1 MWQII
6 LIPLLTLGKWVN
18 WWLWTWLYC
27 RWRGNLTIC
36 WTIKIGHRCGR
47 YWNWASMGPCTRIH
61 AALVGWS
68 TWIRMSHLDKRGE
81 WDWMKPNELLIL
93 VPEWWYKPTESLQLT
108 WSWSKVTWS
117 WQWPTK
123 TLKRYPK
130 KSENR
135 VQLQIHHKQNCGI
148 RYKILHWNLSWWW
161 ISGTVA
167 TQLKDLNRI
176 VSYLSL
182 SNFFPTIACQILLQ
196 HWRIFH

>member
-1 MWQII
+1 
-6 LIPLLTLGKWVN
+6 
-18 WWLWTWLYC
+18 
-27 RWRGNLTIC
+27 
-36 WTIKIGHRCGR
+36 
-47 YWNWASMGPCTRIH
+47 MGPCTRIH

-68 TWIRMSHLDKRGE
+68 TWIWMSHLDGRGE
-81 WDWMKPNELLIL
+81 WDWMKPDEDLIL
-93 VPEWWYKPTESLQLT
+93 VPKWWYKPTESLQLT

-135 VQLQIHHKQNCGI
+135 VQLQIHHKQKCGI
-148 RYKILHWNLSWWW
+148 RYNKLHLNLSWWW

-176 VSYLSL
+176 WLLSILEQLLPNNCL
-182 SNFFPTIACQILLQ
+182 SNPSSTLKDFPLKLVFTNQELVTIMLL
-196 HWRIFH
+196 